1 MPAWVQQ
8 LPQSESLLGT
18 RRTTDLKQS
27 TAQNIGFGFALA
39 SHARPNYAQG
49 SGFLGLFPPM
59 LSLYQRLIIGCFL
72 LIALV
77 TTVSLLVRTSFVRL
91 GALDSQ
97 VHVAETAVS
106 SLASARA
113 AMAHEEL
120 IAARIAAGSSTNAD
134 FRQQAQLTQTLLQ
147 TAVEDV
153 RAFDPS
159 IHIDLLAQ
167 RHAHLAQHPPEDPAD
182 LTLQVESIL
191 VELRRD
197 LDNVSTHRA
206 TTVSA
211 LLGQQDSL
219 RKRLIAACGL
229 SIAAATIISGI
240 MLVLVIVPLRHTA
253 RVARRIGQGDLHQ
266 RVEWRSKDDLGTIAT
281 ELNRLAIRLRDLR
294 ETESGRRQMEF
305 QLIDAVV
312 RSIFEPVIVTD
323 GRGQVLKLN
332 QAAAEVLG
340 ASSDDRAILSST
352 PGGDKI
358 LSAIRNA
365 VSMQRATTTEEGE
378 AALLPMRIGQA
389 ERSYRLRTTPMRD
402 AEGKLLGAVTLLE
415 DVTQIAEV
423 DRFKSRFL
431 SVASQRLRDPLQR
444 LRLSLYSLTQG
455 HAGELQPLQAEL
467 ANSAAEEAEHLDD
480 LMLDLIEVAELETGR
495 RQLKVEKI
503 RPFDALRDA
512 LNHFRD
518 AARDRNIDLELVAF
532 EDIAFVQSDRRALR
546 SILGNL
552 ITNALRYTPQ
562 GGHIRIGASELQD
575 RVQFFVHDNGR
586 GIETER
592 LRTIFGRFTGD
603 ATGGGSGLGLA
614 LVRRLVESQG
624 GQVSVESRLGA
635 GTTFRFTLPIAA
647 PEPDRHPVEVG

>member
-1 MPAWVQQ
+1 
-8 LPQSESLLGT
+8 
-18 RRTTDLKQS
+18 
-27 TAQNIGFGFALA
+27 
-39 SHARPNYAQG
+39 
-49 SGFLGLFPPM
+49 M
-59 LSLYQRLIIGCFL
+59 LSLYQRLILGCLL

-77 TTVSLLVRTSFVRL
+77 TTVSMLVRTSFVHL
-91 GALDSQ
+91 GALDEQ
-97 VHVAETAVS
+97 VHVAETAVT

-120 IAARIAAGSSTNAD
+120 LAARIAIGSATAAE
-134 FRQQAQLTQTLLQ
+134 FRAQAKTTQTLLDGSV
-147 TAVEDV
+147 ADV

-159 IHIDLLAQ
+159 LHIDELARRHQRLLDHEPQ
-167 RHAHLAQHPPEDPAD
+167 DPAE
-182 LTLQVESIL
+182 LGRVVEGIHDD
-191 VELRRD
+191 LRRD
-197 LDNVSTHRA
+197 LEQLSTMRYA
-206 TTVSA
+206 AVTA
-211 LLGQQDSL
+211 LRGQQDSL
-219 RKRLIAACGL
+219 RARLIAACGV
-229 SIAAATIISGI
+229 SIAAATAISVV

-332 QAAAEVLG
+332 QAAVEVLG
-340 ASSDDRAILSST
+340 SASEDRMVLAST

-358 LSAIRNA
+358 LSAIRAA
-365 VSMQRATTTEEGE
+365 VSMQRATTGEEGE
-378 AALLPMRIGQA
+378 AALLPMRIGKA

-415 DVTQIAEV
+415 DVTEIAEV

-444 LRLSLYSLTQG
+444 LRLALYSLMEG
-455 HAGELQPLQAEL
+455 HAGDLQPLQEEL
-467 ANSAAEEAEHLDD
+467 THTAATEAENLDN

-495 RQLKVEKI
+495 RPLKQEKI
-503 RPFDALRDA
+503 RPIDALRDA
-512 LNHFRD
+512 FLRFRD
-518 AARDRNIDLELVAF
+518 AARKKNIDLEIVAF
-532 EDIAFVQSDRRALR
+532 EDIAYIQGDRRALR
-546 SILGNL
+546 TILDNL
-552 ITNALRYTPQ
+552 ITNALRYTPE
-562 GGHIRIGASELQD
+562 GGHIRLGASELQE

-586 GIETER
+586 GIEAER
-592 LRTIFGRFTGD
+592 VPAIFGRFTGD
-603 ATGGGSGLGLA
+603 PDSGGSGLGLA
-614 LVRRLVESQG
+614 LVRRLVETQG

-647 PEPDRHPVEVG
+647 AEPDRHPVEVG

>member
-1 MPAWVQQ
+1 
-8 LPQSESLLGT
+8 
-18 RRTTDLKQS
+18 
-27 TAQNIGFGFALA
+27 
-39 SHARPNYAQG
+39 
-49 SGFLGLFPPM
+49 M
-59 LSLYQRLIIGCFL
+59 LSLYQRLILGCLL

-91 GALDSQ
+91 AALDAQ
-97 VHVAETAVS
+97 VHVAESSVA

-120 IAARIAAGSSTNAD
+120 IAARVATGTASLAD
-134 FRQQAQLTQTLLQ
+134 FRVQAGATQSLLLA
-147 TAVEDV
+147 AVADV
-153 RAFDPS
+153 RSFDPS
-159 IHIDLLAQ
+159 IRMDLLAA
-167 RHAHLAQHPPEDPAD
+167 RHARLADHPPQNPAE
-182 LTLQVESIL
+182 LTQAVESLHI
-191 VELRRD
+191 ELRGD
-197 LDNVSTHRA
+197 LDRLSAHRN
-206 TTVSA
+206 TVVTA
-211 LLGQQDSL
+211 LRGQQDSL
-219 RKRLIAACGL
+219 RARLIAACGL
-229 SIAAATIISGI
+229 SIAAATAISAI

-266 RVEWRSKDDLGTIAT
+266 RVEWRSKDDLGSIAT

-332 QAAAEVLG
+332 QAAVEVLG
-340 ASSDDRAILSST
+340 GSSEDRMILAST

-358 LSAIRNA
+358 LSAIRTA
-365 VSMQRATTTEEGE
+365 VSMQRASTGEEGE

-423 DRFKSRFL
+423 DRFKSRFF

-444 LRLSLYSLTQG
+444 LRVSLYALTQG
-455 HAGELQPLQAEL
+455 HAGELRPLQADL
-467 ANSAAEEAEHLDD
+467 ATSAAQEAEHLDD

-495 RQLKVEKI
+495 RQLKVEKL

-512 LNHFRD
+512 AARFRD
-518 AARDRNIDLELVAF
+518 SAREKNIDIEIVAF
-532 EDIAFVQSDRRALR
+532 EDLAFVQADRRAVR
-546 SILGNL
+546 TILDNL
-552 ITNALRYTPQ
+552 IANALRYSPE
-562 GGHIRIGASELQD
+562 GGQIRIGAAEELE

-586 GIETER
+586 GIETKR
-592 LRTIFGRFTGD
+592 LPTIFGRFTSDTEGS
-603 ATGGGSGLGLA
+603 TSGLGLA

-635 GTTFRFTLPIAA
+635 GTTFRFTLPIAVA
-647 PEPDRHPVEVG
+647 EPDRHPVEVG

>member
-1 MPAWVQQ
+1 
-8 LPQSESLLGT
+8 
-18 RRTTDLKQS
+18 
-27 TAQNIGFGFALA
+27 
-39 SHARPNYAQG
+39 
-49 SGFLGLFPPM
+49 M
-59 LSLYQRLIIGCFL
+59 LSLYQRLILGCVL
-72 LIALV
+72 LVALV

-97 VHVAETAVS
+97 VHIAETAVS
-106 SLASARA
+106 SMASARA

-120 IAARIAAGSSTNAD
+120 IVARIQAGTATLSE
-134 FRQQAQLTQTLLQ
+134 FRQQAQLTQNLLES
-147 TAVEDV
+147 AVQDV
-153 RAFDPS
+153 RPFDSS
-159 IHIDLLAQ
+159 IRIDLLAQ
-167 RHAHLAQHPPEDPAD
+167 RHTHLAQHPPDNSAD
-182 LTLQVESIL
+182 LARQVESIHT
-191 VELRRD
+191 ELRRD
-197 LDNVSTHRA
+197 LDSITTRRNA
-206 TTVSA
+206 TVTA

-219 RKRLIAACGL
+219 RARLIAACGI
-229 SIAAATIISGI
+229 SIAAAAVISGI
-240 MLVLVIVPLRHTA
+240 MLTLVIVPLRHTA
-253 RVARRIGQGDLHQ
+253 RIARRIGQGDLHQ

-358 LSAIRNA
+358 LNAIRVA
-365 VSMQRATTTEEGE
+365 VSMQRATTGEEGE

-415 DVTQIAEV
+415 DVTQMAEV

-431 SVASQRLRDPLQR
+431 SVASQRLRAPLQR
-444 LRLSLYSLTQG
+444 MRLSLYALTQG
-455 HAGELQPLQAEL
+455 HAGELRPLQAEL
-467 ANSAAEEAEHLDD
+467 ANSAADEAERLDD

-512 LNHFRD
+512 LAHFRD
-518 AARDRNIDLELVAF
+518 AAHEKNIDLELVAF
-532 EDIAFVQSDRRALR
+532 EDVAFVQGDRRAVG
-546 SILGNL
+546 SILDNL
-552 ITNALRYTPQ
+552 IANALRYTPE

-586 GIETER
+586 GIEAER
-592 LRTIFGRFTGD
+592 VPTIFGRFTGD
-603 ATGGGSGLGLA
+603 ASTGGSSGLGLA

-624 GQVSVESRLGA
+624 GQVSVESRLGS
-635 GTTFRFTLPIAA
+635 GSTFRFTLPIAVA
-647 PEPDRHPVEVG
+647 EPDRHPVEVG